1 MVGYMGNGGCTGGN
15 SIADDMGSAKR
26 REDKEGSYSVAVT
39 GVHGGGALE
48 LRSPE
53 RLAGALL

>member
-1 MVGYMGNGGCTGGN
+1 MLGYMGNGGCSGGN
-15 SIADDMGSAKR
+15 SIADDMGSSKR

-48 LRSPE
+48 LRSLE